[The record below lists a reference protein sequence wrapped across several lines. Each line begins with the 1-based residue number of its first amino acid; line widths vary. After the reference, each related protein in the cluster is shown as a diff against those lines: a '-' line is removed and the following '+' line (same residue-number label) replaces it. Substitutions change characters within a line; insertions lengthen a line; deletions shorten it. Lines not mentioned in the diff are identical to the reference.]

1 MEQLKPVLG
10 KYVDV
15 HKKIAELN
23 AEVNRLRDE
32 RRTLE
37 LDLAAICAEATVPEK
52 IMLNSSHLLFSVKR
66 PGEWKKGWTLSK
78 RQLEEYLNEIL
89 PEHGPGVFREIVVR
103 HERTLVGS
111 DFSFDL
117 KSTS

>member
-1 MEQLKPVLG
+1 MDQLKPVLA

-15 HKKIAELN
+15 SKKISDLN
-23 AEVNRLRDE
+23 SEANRLRDE

-37 LDLAAICAEATVPEK
+37 LDLAAIYADAPVPDK
-52 IMLNSSHLLFSVKR
+52 IVLNQSHMVFSIKR
-66 PGEWKKGWTLSK
+66 PGQWKKGWTLSK
-78 RQLEEYLNEIL
+78 KQLEEYLNEIL
-89 PEHGPGVFREIVVR
+89 PEHGPDVFREIVTR
-103 HERTLVGS
+103 HEKTLVGS